1 MPEKRLTIKKRLL
14 LLFMVFVMVLSTFPM
29 SVFAHNGYFIKVTYD
44 KGAKKVVG
52 QVVYDDVGSGR
63 IRKIFKKPST
73 LLNPE
78 KSHQEYRVAED
89 AGGGY
94 GSVGNLDDLKLT
106 FPGKELKNEN
116 DGVVNNGGS
125 MDAARAMEIANTLV
139 AELNDYIY
147 TLNPNGF
154 NTFEEFKSAV
164 DSAKSAGSSREGGAY
179 ATAEAADGSTRQFLT
194 AMVKGY
200 GTETLETGAKSPL
213 YDSNFS
219 GGESDVINWADLIDI
234 ADAHAKI
241 GVYYADAGLD
251 KKPGVI
257 EAKLSEFFGSVLLGL
272 QSMLGL
278 YSTNDLVFN
287 QGSRAVGFYG
297 GIMSM
302 DWMQKVVGFHII
314 FLSIA
319 FSVLVLAIAK
329 LLFQRNLAT
338 ISTYARISLIEG
350 IKDLIVV
357 MILLGLIFPIISMV
371 IRVNANIVEIMAGTA
386 PAYSVLGTS
395 GAGGDFNNFAGILVM
410 FFYFFISIYLNVVFI
425 IRAITIAFLIATAP
439 IFVMA
444 IAFGNSGK
452 AMFVSWARELVA
464 NIFLQAFFA
473 FIISFF
479 MNIQTSTRVLE
490 NLIISFSLIPLSGVF
505 RGLIMGQAGG
515 ATTQIAHKAAS
526 QGTKAAGAIALAG
539 GALAMAGGG
548 AAAKAVGGNG
558 SVSEMAGKGSMPAA
572 KSLGMNN
579 SVGGNG
585 KNGGLDLG
593 GAPASGPGGPGGPS
607 GGSGGGDEKPMTSMA
622 DDVYRD
628 VKGPENDNY
637 ERLMKEE
644 NRAKNINP
652 QANTNMSQGKNGKA
666 STANATT
673 TYSSETGSKKPGSN
687 ASAAMAGAMAGATV
701 VGGINAKKNEH
712 VKPEFEKEV
721 TPPGMDEANFNMKTE
736 SDNLNNLQREEIK
749 EDGRSAVI
757 DANQDGKNESIGQEY
772 ASRMSGIGAENT
784 SRTRTAEEEARA
796 KEKLSDRERAN
807 YGADTNPNWRD
818 SRRQAIMGSAFVV
831 GSKKL
836 IDKGINKAK
845 PVITSSPVYQS
856 AAKGAQKVMGNA
868 KATVNTGKNYMAGKS
883 QEFQAAHPQAAQ
895 NIRKIQAAD
904 RKVYAKATSTANA
917 VGDKVAQPVKNIASN
932 THQTIKNDGGYIRQ
946 APRAVARTVAGVTAA
961 SAALAY
967 GGEDAGYANKAM
979 AAANEK
985 LTPRRLQQFQQE
997 NSPTYNKNNS
1007 QNDSVKYY
1015 EASRPLNN
1023 NDYLDKQN
1031 VDNSYSNYSG
1041 PKYGNDAQSKRAEE
1055 ARARAER
1062 DLEDYEATRG

>member
-1 MPEKRLTIKKRLL
+1 
-14 LLFMVFVMVLSTFPM
+14 MVFVMVMGTFPV
-29 SVFAHNGYFIKVTYD
+29 SVFAHNAYFIKVTYD

-63 IRKIFKKPST
+63 VRKIFKKPST

-78 KSHQEYRVAED
+78 KSHQEYRVVED
-89 AGGGY
+89 AGGGK
-94 GSVGNLDDLKLT
+94 GSVGNLDNLKLT
-106 FPGKELKNEN
+106 FPGKELKKDGE
-116 DGVVNNGGS
+116 GVVNNGGS

-147 TLNPNGF
+147 TQHPEGF
-154 NTFEEFKSAV
+154 STFEDFKGAV
-164 DSAKSAGSSREGGAY
+164 EQAKSAGSSRSGGDY
-179 ATAEAADGSTRQFLT
+179 VTVTTKGGGTRQFLT
-194 AMVKGY
+194 SMVKGY
-200 GTETLETGAKSPL
+200 GTETLETGAKSPI

-219 GGESDVINWADLIDI
+219 GGSDDVINWADLIDI

-257 EAKLSEFFGSVLLGL
+257 ETKLAEFFGSVLLGL

-278 YSTNDLVFN
+278 YSTNDLVYN

-297 GIMSM
+297 GIMSV

-357 MILLGLIFPIISMV
+357 MILLGLMFPIISMV

-452 AMFVSWARELVA
+452 SMFVSWARELVA

-515 ATTQIAHKAAS
+515 ATTQIAHRAAS
-526 QGTKAAGAIALAG
+526 QGTKAAGALALAG
-539 GALAMAGGG
+539 GALALAGGG
-548 AAAKAVGGNG
+548 AVAGKLAGTGGAS
-558 SVSEMAGKGSMPAA
+558 SVSNLAGKGSMPSA

-579 SVGGNG
+579 SVGGKG
-585 KNGGLDLG
+585 KGGGLDLG
-593 GAPASGPGGPGGPS
+593 GAPASGPGGPGPS
-607 GGSGGGDEKPMTSMA
+607 GGSGGGEQQITSMA
-622 DDVYRD
+622 DNVYRD
-628 VKGPENDNY
+628 AKGPENDNY
-637 ERLMKEE
+637 EKLMKEE
-644 NRAKNINP
+644 NRANSGNVSG
-652 QANTNMSQGKNGKA
+652 QRGSAKA
-666 STANATT
+666 SSISGVGPETSSSGTA
-673 TYSSETGSKKPGSN
+673 SR
-687 ASAAMAGAMAGATV
+687 ASAAVGGAMAGAV
-701 VGGINAKKNEH
+701 AGASVNSSVNASKATQA
-712 VKPEFEKEV
+712 KPNMPKTDSDTGTAFSSG
-721 TPPGMDEANFNMKTE
+721 PSSLNMKTE
-736 SDNLNNLQREEIK
+736 SDNYRNLQQEEIQA
-749 EDGRSAVI
+749 DNNA
-757 DANQDGKNESIGQEY
+757 DNNQDVYQNYSDQAYNAEQAS
-772 ASRMSGIGAENT
+772 ASRA
-784 SRTRTAEEEARA
+784 RTAEEEARA

-818 SRRQAIMGSAFVV
+818 SRRQAIMGSAFVM

-856 AAKGAQKVMGNA
+856 AAKGAQKVMGSA

-917 VGDKVAQPVKNIASN
+917 VGDKVAQPVRNVASA

-967 GGEDAGYANKAM
+967 GGEDPGYANKAM
-979 AAANEK
+979 SAASEK
-985 LTPRRLQQFQQE
+985 LTPRRLQQFQHE
-997 NSPTYNKNNS
+997 NSPTYNKKDNQNNS
-1007 QNDSVKYY
+1007 AKYY
-1015 EASRPLNN
+1015 EASKPMNS
-1023 NDYLDKQN
+1023 NDY
-1031 VDNSYSNYSG
+1031 VDNPTNN
-1041 PKYGNDAQSKRAEE
+1041 YGNQPNPQYGNNAQSKRAEE
-1055 ARARAER
+1055 ARLRAER
-1062 DLEDYEATRG
+1062 DLEDYQATQG

>member
-14 LLFMVFVMVLSTFPM
+14 LLFMVFVMILSTFPV

-63 IRKIFKKPST
+63 VRKIFKKPST

-78 KSHQEYRVAED
+78 KSHQEYRVVED
-89 AGGGY
+89 ADGSY

-106 FPGKELKNEN
+106 FPGKELKE
-116 DGVVNNGGS
+116 DGEGVVNNGGS

-154 NTFEEFKSAV
+154 DTFEDFKSAV
-164 DSAKSAGSSREGGAY
+164 DAAKSAGSSREGGAY
-179 ATAEAADGSTRQFLT
+179 TTAEAADGSTRQFLT

-257 EAKLSEFFGSVLLGL
+257 EAKLAEFFGSVLLGL

-452 AMFVSWARELVA
+452 SMFVSWARELVA

-526 QGTKAAGAIALAG
+526 QGTKAAGALALAG
-539 GALAMAGGG
+539 GALAVAGGG
-548 AAAKAVGGNG
+548 AAAKAAAGNG

-579 SVGGNG
+579 SVGGRG

-607 GGSGGGDEKPMTSMA
+607 GGSGGEGKQPMTSMA

-644 NRAKNINP
+644 NKNPSTNASKNPNVQTRA
-652 QANTNMSQGKNGKA
+652 QGGSSGKA
-666 STANATT
+666 PNPET
-673 TYSSETGSKKPGSN
+673 SSGGKASN
-687 ASAAMAGAMAGATV
+687 ASAAMSGAMAGATLA
-701 VGGINAKKNEH
+701 GGMKATKVEA
-712 VKPEFEKEV
+712 VKPQFDKET

-736 SDNLNNLQREEIK
+736 SDNFNNLQREEIK
-749 EDGRSAVI
+749 EDGKSAVI
-757 DANQDGKNESIGQEY
+757 DANQEGKNENIGQEQ
-772 ASRMSGIGAENT
+772 ASRMSGVGAENA

-818 SRRQAIMGSAFVV
+818 SRRQAIMGSAFIV

-836 IDKGINKAK
+836 IDKGVSKAK
-845 PVITSSPVYQS
+845 PVITNSPVYQS

-868 KATVNTGKNYMAGKS
+868 KATVNTGKNYVAGKS

-932 THQTIKNDGGYIRQ
+932 THQTIKNDGGYIKQ
-946 APRAVARTVAGVTAA
+946 APRAIGRTVAGVTAA

-967 GGEDAGYANKAM
+967 GGEDPGYANKAM
-979 AAANEK
+979 SAASEK
-985 LTPRRLQQFQQE
+985 LTPRRLQQFQHE
-997 NSPTYNKNNS
+997 NSPTYNKNNN
-1007 QNDSVKYY
+1007 QNNSAKYY
-1015 EASRPLNN
+1015 EASKPMSS
-1023 NDYLDKQN
+1023 NDYT
-1031 VDNSYSNYSG
+1031 DNSTNS
-1041 PKYGNDAQSKRAEE
+1041 YGNQSIPQYGNNAQSKRAEE
-1055 ARARAER
+1055 ARIRAER
-1062 DLEDYEATRG
+1062 DLEDYQATQG